1 MAKVNNKIKSFAEI
15 NNIKKNLKDDDSS
28 IISSYDSKCDSKC
41 DNKEKNNYKSEFDD
55 LATLDD
61 DNISKKA
68 EEHYFK
74 TELLEKIIKYIKI
87 DNKIKELQKE
97 VREEVKSMKTQKE
110 DMEKYI
116 LGYLD
121 TINQEFVSIAGE
133 GKLTKTVT
141 NTKGTIKID
150 NIKSSITDELTK
162 SNLLER
168 DKITNL
174 LDSIIETIE
183 KNRPVKSKTYIK
195 RTAEKVK
202 KTKKEKLSK
211 KNEENVD
218 KNVDEDEDE
227 SIPKYSK

>member
-1 MAKVNNKIKSFAEI
+1 MAKVNNKIKSFAAT
-15 NNIKKNLKDDDSS
+15 NNIKKKLKDDDSS
-28 IISSYDSKCDSKC
+28 IISSYDSKCGD
-41 DNKEKNNYKSEFDD
+41 KENNNYKEEFDD
-55 LATLDD
+55 LATMDD

-74 TELLEKIIKYIKI
+74 TELLEKIVKYIKI

-121 TINQEFVSIAGE
+121 TINQEYVSIAGE

-162 SNLLER
+162 SNLIER
-168 DKITNL
+168 EKITHL

-195 RTAEKVK
+195 RTAEKPEKVK
-202 KTKKEKLSK
+202 KTKK
-211 KNEENVD
+211 D
-218 KNVDEDEDE
+218 KNKQDNDENNDDD
-227 SIPKYSK
+227 IPKYSQ